1 MAKTYTPTEEA
12 TFKNIKENLWK
23 IPQTTE
29 NWFPKQISEWIYEHS
44 RRIGVPETYISVPLL
59 ITASHLSMHMK
70 VQVDDQHHEESILY
84 GIVGGDSGTNK
95 SGALKIFSEMI
106 DRIRSP
112 LKFDTGTS
120 DGLRLAL
127 IKNKRCVISMNDEF
141 STFLENLDRRD
152 GIERSRVLNLYNAL
166 PWGKWTKTDGIVTI
180 EDPRF
185 TLFGFSQ
192 VENVIEFGRK
202 NVTDGLFQR
211 FICAVPQ
218 EVFIYRKEQKEALNN
233 TNKVVDMEKL
243 LTILYNTCKDK
254 NIVLKLDDKADEE
267 YDHFYDEGVD
277 FRREHQTNKNEKSVV
292 SKSTTLAIRIAGII
306 ALLRN
311 SLEILHKNEVIL
323 LALYSVL
330 KYKSYC
336 FV

>member
-1 MAKTYTPTEEA
+1 
-12 TFKNIKENLWK
+12 
-23 IPQTTE
+23 
-29 NWFPKQISEWIYEHS
+29 
-44 RRIGVPETYISVPLL
+44 
-59 ITASHLSMHMK
+59 
-70 VQVDDQHHEESILY
+70 
-84 GIVGGDSGTNK
+84 
-95 SGALKIFSEMI
+95 
-106 DRIRSP
+106 
-112 LKFDTGTS
+112 
-120 DGLRLAL
+120 
-127 IKNKRCVISMNDEF
+127 MNDEF